1 MSRPR
6 GFRTETVVDAAI
18 EQFRSSSYAATSTDD
33 LCSGTGLSRS
43 SLYNTFGNKAA
54 MYQAALQR
62 YDDTGRGRAERF
74 LAAEGTGREVV
85 EAMLRDTIEQQRDA
99 ADRRTCMVLA
109 ASVELGDD
117 DPQIAELARQNLDRY
132 TATLTALI
140 ERGKADGSITST
152 IGSAELAGMLHAMI
166 NGLQIAGRVHTDQG
180 DDARIDRTLTSA
192 LSQLLSR

>member
-1 MSRPR
+1 MPRPR

-33 LCSGTGLSRS
+33 LCSCTGLSRS

-54 MYQAALQR
+54 MYQAALRR
-62 YDDTGRGRAERF
+62 YDDNGRGRAERF
-74 LAAEGTGREVV
+74 LEAEGTGRELV
-85 EAMLRDTIEQQRDA
+85 EAMLRDTIEQQREA

-109 ASVELGDD
+109 ASVEIGGS

-132 TATLTALI
+132 AATLTALI

-152 IGSAELAGMLHAMI
+152 IASAELAGMLHAMI
-166 NGLQIAGRVHTDQG
+166 NGLQVVGRVHTD
-180 DDARIDRTLTSA
+180 DDNATIDRTLTAA
-192 LSQLLSR
+192 LSELLSR